1 MTNLYASNVSLS
13 EIQNLYT
20 VLGSGSYN
28 PKSTLPWFV
37 YEDRD
42 CILIRLH
49 NPDYEFPEGESEF
62 LREVF
67 FHEVFEIAV
76 DDSDNIPEDVIEELA
91 IILTVAKNLG
101 KNIVVHCHAGISRS
115 GAVVEVATMMG
126 FEDIGRYR
134 SPNRVLK
141 EKLRKALG
149 IKNSYEE

>member
-1 MTNLYASNVSLS
+1 MTNLYASNVSLP

-67 FHEVFEIAV
+67 FHEVYELGI
-76 DDSDNIPEDVIEELA
+76 DDSYIIPEETIEKLA
-91 IILTVAKNLG
+91 KLISDAKEREQ
-101 KNIVVHCHAGISRS
+101 NIVVHCHAGISRS

-126 FEDIGRYR
+126 YKDIGRHR
-134 SPNRVLK
+134 NPNRVIK

-149 IKNSYEE
+149 IKHSFE